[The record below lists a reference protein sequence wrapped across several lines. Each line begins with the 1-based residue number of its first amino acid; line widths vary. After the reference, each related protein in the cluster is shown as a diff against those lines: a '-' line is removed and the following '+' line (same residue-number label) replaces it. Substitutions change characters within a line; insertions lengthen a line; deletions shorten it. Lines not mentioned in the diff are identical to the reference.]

1 MANPFVLPPQVP
13 PPKEWEEWRKQDW
26 IENLDNPKVKLQQ
39 SDVDALF
46 SSGISAIIIDKSPF
60 APISALSLDKWKKH
74 LSPML
79 GDPINLGCLLL
90 WPIEDLNVTPA
101 PKRIQ
106 HPLVDLPVLMEPL
119 NKR

>member
-1 MANPFVLPPQVP
+1 MANPFILPPQVP
-13 PPKEWEEWRKQDW
+13 PPKEWEDWRKQDW

-46 SSGISAIIIDKSPF
+46 KSEISAIILDRSSF
-60 APISALSLDKWKKH
+60 SPISEPSLNRWKKH

-79 GDPINLGCLLL
+79 GEPINLGCLLL
-90 WPIEDLNVTPA
+90 WPLKDLSLTPT
-101 PKRIQ
+101 PRRIQ
-106 HPLVDLPVLMEPL
+106 HPLVEQPLLMDPL